1 MPRPT
6 TTMCQRNPQRAAQP
20 MSRLTT
26 VGETRSTSKPTL
38 AELRDAALGGDEH
51 AWRQLVDTL
60 KGVVWKTLYGF
71 DMNDDDRKDAF
82 ASTFFRLYE
91 RLGTIREPEK
101 LPGWLATTA
110 RNEGHTLLRRKNRMV
125 PVSELP
131 LSLFTPGEHDEA
143 MLDDELHLA
152 LRRAFSAL
160 PARAQSVLRLV
171 CADPPISYDE
181 ISEILDMP
189 RGSIG
194 SLRRRYL
201 ELLRRSPELA
211 PFLQGGP
218 S

>member
-1 MPRPT
+1 M
-6 TTMCQRNPQRAAQP
+6 
-20 MSRLTT
+20 
-26 VGETRSTSKPTL
+26 GETGQQAQQTL
-38 AELRDAALGGDEH
+38 AELRDAALAGDER
-51 AWRQLVDTL
+51 AWRTLVDTL

-71 DMNDDDRKDAF
+71 DMSEDDRKDAF

-110 RNEGHTLLRRKNRMV
+110 RNEGHTVLRRKNKLV
-125 PVSELP
+125 PVAEMP
-131 LSLFTPGEHDEA
+131 FGVFTAGDHDEGL
-143 MLDDELHLA
+143 LDDELHVA
-152 LRRAFSAL
+152 LRDAFAAL
-160 PARAQSVLRLV
+160 PAKAQAVLRLV

-181 ISEILDMP
+181 ISQILDMP

-201 ELLRRSPELA
+201 ELLRKSPHLA
-211 PFLQGGP
+211 PFLQGGH

>member
-1 MPRPT
+1 MGE
-6 TTMCQRNPQRAAQP
+6 
-20 MSRLTT
+20 
-26 VGETRSTSKPTL
+26 VGQSKPTL
-38 AELRDAALGGDEH
+38 AELRDAALAGDER
-51 AWRQLVDTL
+51 AWRTLVDTL

-71 DMNDDDRKDAF
+71 DMSEDDRKDAF

-110 RNEGHTLLRRKNRMV
+110 RNEGHTVLRRKNRLV
-125 PVSELP
+125 PVAEMP
-131 LSLFTPGEHDEA
+131 LGLFTAGEHDEA
-143 MLDDELHLA
+143 LLDDELHVA
-152 LRRAFSAL
+152 LRNAFAGL
-160 PARAQSVLRLV
+160 PAKAQAVLRMV

-181 ISEILDMP
+181 ISQILDMP

-201 ELLRRSPELA
+201 ELLRKSPELA
-211 PFLQGGP
+211 PFLQGGT

>member
-1 MPRPT
+1 V
-6 TTMCQRNPQRAAQP
+6 
-20 MSRLTT
+20 SRLP
-26 VGETRSTSKPTL
+26 VVSDHGPSSKPSL
-38 AELRDAALGGDEH
+38 ADLTDAALAGDER
-51 AWRQLVDTL
+51 AWRTLVDTL

-71 DMNDDDRKDAF
+71 DMSEDDRKDAF

-110 RNEGHTLLRRKNRMV
+110 RNEAHTVIRRKGKLV
-125 PVSELP
+125 PVAELP
-131 LSLFTPGEHDEA
+131 LRGIVGPDHDES
-143 MLDDELHLA
+143 MLDDELRQA
-152 LRRAFSAL
+152 LRSAFASL
-160 PARAQSVLRLV
+160 PAKAQAVLRLV

-201 ELLRRSPELA
+201 ELLRKSPELA
-211 PFLQGGP
+211 PFIQGGH

>member
-1 MPRPT
+1 
-6 TTMCQRNPQRAAQP
+6 
-20 MSRLTT
+20 
-26 VGETRSTSKPTL
+26 L

-160 PARAQSVLRLV
+160 PAKAQSVLRLV